1 MRNRDYQFNRYGE
14 KDVRPGHYQ
23 HLHET
28 KLDDATLP
36 PFHWSDDPRSEHFD
50 EELNSQF
57 TGKGP
62 LKGLVRYSDKSLRD
76 EAAERLYRSWDVDAT
91 EIKVDV
97 KDGVIT
103 LSGSVSDREQK
114 KAADRLFDTM
124 NGVHDVINQ
133 LKIVNFVEGWVPGLG
148 EVESKEDYT

>member
-50 EELNSQF
+50 EELNSHY
-57 TGKGP
+57 GKGP
-62 LKGLVRYSDKSLRD
+62 KGWKISDESLRD
-76 EAAERLYRSWDVDAT
+76 EAAEKLYRSWDVDAT
-91 EIKVDV
+91 EIQVDV
-97 KDGVIT
+97 KDGLIT

-114 KAADRLFDTM
+114 KAAERLFDTM

-133 LKIVNFVEGWVPGLG
+133 LKIISFVEGWVPGLG